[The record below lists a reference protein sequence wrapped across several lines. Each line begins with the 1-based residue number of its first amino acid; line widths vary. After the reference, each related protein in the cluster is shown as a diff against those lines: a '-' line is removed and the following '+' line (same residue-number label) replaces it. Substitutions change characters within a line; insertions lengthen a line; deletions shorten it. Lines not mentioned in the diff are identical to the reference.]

1 MQASWGHF
9 LGQARKWLK
18 GYLRTRLFGYS
29 VIRGFGY
36 SGIRLFG
43 YWVIRVFGYLRM
55 RLFGS
60 SRERIRIRSIICKFM
75 HYAQF
80 GGVIFVF
87 ELRFAIFVFEFGVL
101 GLFPGSG
108 SEMAENEPLEAFWG
122 HFLAWTRKWVKMGLW
137 RFPGGLSWLGLGS
150 G

>member
-1 MQASWGHF
+1 MQVYALCSI
-9 LGQARKWLK
+9 
-18 GYLRTRLFGYS
+18 FG
-29 VIRGFGY
+29 F
-36 SGIRLFG
+36 
-43 YWVIRVFGYLRM
+43 
-55 RLFGS
+55 
-60 SRERIRIRSIICKFM
+60 RSIICKFM

-137 RFPGGLSWLGLGS
+137 RLPGALSWRGLGS

>member
-1 MQASWGHF
+1 
-9 LGQARKWLK
+9 
-18 GYLRTRLFGYS
+18 
-29 VIRGFGY
+29 
-36 SGIRLFG
+36 
-43 YWVIRVFGYLRM
+43 
-55 RLFGS
+55 
-60 SRERIRIRSIICKFM
+60 M

-87 ELRFAIFVFEFGVL
+87 ELGFAIFVFELGVL
-101 GLFPGSG
+101 GPFPGSG

-137 RFPGGLSWLGLGS
+137 RLPGALSWLGLGS

>member
-1 MQASWGHF
+1 MDGSEIGKNESVQASWGHF

-75 HYAQF
+75 HYAEYSDSQLQ
-80 GGVIFVF
+80 G
-87 ELRFAIFVFEFGVL
+87 AY
-101 GLFPGSG
+101 P
-108 SEMAENEPLEAFWG
+108 N
-122 HFLAWTRKWVKMGLW
+122 
-137 RFPGGLSWLGLGS
+137 
-150 G
+150 